1 MKMSEQNF
9 WSSPLKKVLKMIDMY
24 QDEENLKISAY
35 DNSNYQSRYF
45 ASEPEEIYSMKE
57 VEGFV

>member
-35 DNSNYQSRYF
+35 NNSNYQSRYF
-45 ASEPEEIYSMKE
+45 TSEPEEIHSMKE